1 MTTKSK
7 HIIITKSSLKVY
19 YNSPL
24 TETICVGKVVHVILF
39 TYIFV
44 SFWGFGVCLRM
55 QLLLT
60 CIFLFFTG
68 NAPLIFC
75 SELTFFLINPMIKH
89 IYIFS

>member
-24 TETICVGKVVHVILF
+24 TETICVGKVVRVILF
-39 TYIFV
+39 AYIFV

-89 IYIFS
+89 IYFFS